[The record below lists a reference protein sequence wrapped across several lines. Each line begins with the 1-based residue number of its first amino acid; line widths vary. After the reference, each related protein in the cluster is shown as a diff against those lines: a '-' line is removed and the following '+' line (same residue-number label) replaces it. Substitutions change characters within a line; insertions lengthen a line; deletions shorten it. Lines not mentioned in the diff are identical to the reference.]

1 MILVIKYYKNALI
14 FIGKYSYFVIVKIA
28 EIILKNIESVVWLI
42 ELYSCELKNRIE
54 IECYDKVMY
63 SSYTAM

>member
-1 MILVIKYYKNALI
+1 MILVIKNYKNALKFSLVNI
-14 FIGKYSYFVIVKIA
+14 YFVNVRIA
-28 EIILKNIESVVWLI
+28 ENILKNIESVVWMI

-63 SSYTAM
+63 PS